1 MTREELVDK
10 IARFYHGVD
19 SHGNLL
25 RPWNHGEDCVMCHE
39 LIAFIEKILEGRQTE
54 HSCLGVLRQRIWID
68 TGSGTLKCVIAEGS
82 TQEELREA
90 VQRIIK

>member
-39 LIAFIEKILEGRQTE
+39 LINFIEKILG
-54 HSCLGVLRQRIWID
+54 D
-68 TGSGTLKCVIAEGS
+68 YNDAEGVWYPKHDGES
-82 TQEELREA
+82 VSKRRARFYCDLPVGTTFGEA
-90 VQRIIK
+90 RRLWNKLK